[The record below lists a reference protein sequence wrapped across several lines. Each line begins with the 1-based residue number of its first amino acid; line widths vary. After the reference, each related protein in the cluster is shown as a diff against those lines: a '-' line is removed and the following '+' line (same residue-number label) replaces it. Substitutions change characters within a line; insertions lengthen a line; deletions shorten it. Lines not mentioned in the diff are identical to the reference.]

1 MTTTI
6 EENLGSAVVVD
17 GRGFLLNNEMTDF
30 DAIPFDNF
38 GHTVPNAATGKR
50 KFRRTAIGDDAST
63 IGGKRPMSS
72 MTPVIILQPDGGV
85 LAGRIDSFSSSVFPF
100 TFQSVGSPGGNT
112 IIGSVMNAIISLVK
126 WGISL
131 QASVDAT
138 RVISRNTV
146 SLVDGNLSIS
156 DEDTLRRWGFKMENI
171 STRTRPRG
179 FVEAVR
185 IKGKS
190 YDAAA
195 DGTRLD
201 TAFAI
206 AE

>member
-1 MTTTI
+1 M
-6 EENLGSAVVVD
+6 
-17 GRGFLLNNEMTDF
+17 
-30 DAIPFDNF
+30 
-38 GHTVPNAATGKR
+38 
-50 KFRRTAIGDDAST
+50 
-63 IGGKRPMSS
+63 
-72 MTPVIILQPDGGV
+72 
-85 LAGRIDSFSSSVFPF
+85 
-100 TFQSVGSPGGNT
+100 
-112 IIGSVMNAIISLVK
+112 
-126 WGISL
+126 SL

-185 IKGKS
+185 AKTN
-190 YDAAA
+190 YYEAAA
-195 DGTRLD
+195 DSTRIN
-201 TAFAI
+201 TGSAI

>member
-1 MTTTI
+1 M
-6 EENLGSAVVVD
+6 
-17 GRGFLLNNEMTDF
+17 
-30 DAIPFDNF
+30 
-38 GHTVPNAATGKR
+38 
-50 KFRRTAIGDDAST
+50 
-63 IGGKRPMSS
+63 
-72 MTPVIILQPDGGV
+72 
-85 LAGRIDSFSSSVFPF
+85 
-100 TFQSVGSPGGNT
+100 GSPGGNT

-126 WGISL
+126 WGMSL

-156 DEDTLRRWGFKMENI
+156 DEDTLRQWGFKMENI

-179 FVEAVR
+179 YVEAVR

-195 DGTRLD
+195 DGTRIN
-201 TAFAI
+201 TASAI

>member
-1 MTTTI
+1 M
-6 EENLGSAVVVD
+6 AV
-17 GRGFLLNNEMTDF
+17 LLQVTF
-30 DAIPFDNF
+30 FQHCSCFI
-38 GHTVPNAATGKR
+38 
-50 KFRRTAIGDDAST
+50 
-63 IGGKRPMSS
+63 
-72 MTPVIILQPDGGV
+72 
-85 LAGRIDSFSSSVFPF
+85 FPF
-100 TFQSVGSPGGNT
+100 TLHAVGSPGGNT
-112 IIGSVMNAIISLVK
+112 IIGTVMNAIVSLVK
-126 WGISL
+126 WGMSL

-179 FVEAVR
+179 YVEAVR
-185 IKGKS
+185 AKTKS

-195 DGTRLD
+195 DSTRIN
-201 TAFAI
+201 TASAI